1 MGRHA
6 FLPTHFAPF
15 AANIASSSLPISR
28 RVSGM
33 RILIVDDNAS
43 MRILLSTLMSDRG
56 HQVVGSLADGNGVME
71 AVDRLKPEIVCLDY
85 QLPGRDGLEILDEI
99 NNTRPEIDVLF
110 ITASEDPE
118 IEQRAADAGAAG
130 FLRKPF
136 GQKQVLDE
144 IQAVV
149 TTREHANAA
158 ERQGEAPATA
168 QTPNGSPGP
177 RPGQRP
183 RAVIADDNSSIRLL
197 LKGLLSELGLDI
209 VAQAANGE
217 EAVKAAQTYQP
228 AVLFLDVNM
237 PLLSGLE
244 ALPKIRQVSPQ
255 TAVVMVTGSAS
266 RELVEQAA
274 AGGARGYVVKPV
286 RPAYLEAFVKKLFN
300 R

>member
-1 MGRHA
+1 
-6 FLPTHFAPF
+6 
-15 AANIASSSLPISR
+15 
-28 RVSGM
+28 M

-56 HQVVGSLADGNGVME
+56 HQVVGSLAEGNGVME
-71 AVDRLKPEIVCLDY
+71 AVARLKPEIVCLDY

-144 IQAVV
+144 IQEVLA
-149 TTREHANAA
+149 TRTQAMAANRQQDALATAA
-158 ERQGEAPATA
+158 EAGRPAPT
-168 QTPNGSPGP
+168 NS
-177 RPGQRP
+177 RRP

-217 EAVKAAQTYQP
+217 EAVKAAQVHQP
-228 AVLFLDVNM
+228 TVLFLDVNM

-274 AGGARGYVVKPV
+274 ADGACGYVVKPV

>member
-1 MGRHA
+1 M
-6 FLPTHFAPF
+6 
-15 AANIASSSLPISR
+15 
-28 RVSGM
+28 RV
-33 RILIVDDNAS
+33 LIVDDNAS
-43 MRILLSTLMSDRG
+43 MRILLSALLGDRG
-56 HQVVGSLADGNGVME
+56 HQIVGSLAEGNGVME

-85 QLPGRDGLEILDEI
+85 QLPGRDGLEILEEI
-99 NNTRPEIDVLF
+99 NSTRPEIDVLF

-118 IEQRAADAGAAG
+118 IEQKAADAGAAG

-144 IQAVV
+144 IQDVV
-149 TTREHANAA
+149 ATREHASAA
-158 ERQGEAPATA
+158 NRLSEPSATA
-168 QTPNGSPGP
+168 DPQTEAGAAGP
-177 RPGQRP
+177 HPGQRP

-197 LKGLLSELGLDI
+197 LKGLLSELGLDV

-217 EAVKAAQTYQP
+217 EAVKAAQMHQP

-244 ALPKIRQVSPQ
+244 ALPRIRQVSPQ

-266 RELVEQAA
+266 RQLVEQAA